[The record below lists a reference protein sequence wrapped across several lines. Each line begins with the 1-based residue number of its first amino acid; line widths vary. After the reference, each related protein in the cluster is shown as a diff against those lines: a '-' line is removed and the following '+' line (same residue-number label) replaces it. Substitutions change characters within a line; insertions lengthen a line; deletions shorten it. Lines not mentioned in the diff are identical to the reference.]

1 MVKTKRSAQDA
12 VYDVLATLKGGVALT
27 SKEIYNELEPAD
39 QGLFVGGV
47 DGVMKSINKLHTRGI
62 VVNGNSDIV
71 NGRVVKTWQL
81 RNGVS
86 TNQSVVDTVAETVEA
101 ETTCCGRSASKH
113 DGIEAEPVKIYQT
126 EAEREYFDGFAYPK
140 DSTTSVE
147 ALIGDQEND
156 VESLIHAAMFLL
168 SKLSAN
174 LKKSACYDVDP
185 LIEGLLEVS
194 DLLSE
199 KIAVKNI
206 IPVIEF
212 LRGLK

>member
-1 MVKTKRSAQDA
+1 MIKTKRSAQDA
-12 VYDVLATLKGGVALT
+12 VYDVLATLKGGIALT
-27 SKEIYNELEPAD
+27 SKEIYNDLEPAD

-62 VVNGNSDIV
+62 VVNGNSEIV
-71 NGRVVKTWQL
+71 NGRVVKTWRL
-81 RNGVS
+81 RNEVS
-86 TNQSVVDTVAETVEA
+86 SHQPVVDAVAETVEA
-101 ETTCCGRSASKH
+101 IAPEP
-113 DGIEAEPVKIYQT
+113 EPVKIYPT

-140 DSTTSVE
+140 DSTNSF
-147 ALIGDQEND
+147 
-156 VESLIHAAMFLL
+156 ESLIEDAQSTALL
-168 SKLSAN
+168 SVS
-174 LKKSACYDVDP
+174 SVFSG
-185 LIEGLLEVS
+185 LIEQLHVIKPKHEGIDELIDGLLQVS

>member
-12 VYDVLATLKGGVALT
+12 VYDVLATLKGGIALT
-27 SKEIYNELEPAD
+27 SKEIYNDLEPAD

-62 VVNGNSDIV
+62 VVNGNSEIV
-71 NGRVVKTWQL
+71 NGRVVKTWRL
-81 RNGVS
+81 RNEVS
-86 TNQSVVDTVAETVEA
+86 SHKPVVDAVAETVEA
-101 ETTCCGRSASKH
+101 IAPEP
-113 DGIEAEPVKIYQT
+113 EPVKIYPT

-140 DSTTSVE
+140 DSTNS
-147 ALIGDQEND
+147 
-156 VESLIHAAMFLL
+156 VESLIEDAQL
-168 SKLSAN
+168 SVCSIFNGLIEQLHSYSAVKHN
-174 LKKSACYDVDP
+174 YDVEP
-185 LIEGLLEVS
+185 LIDGLFEVS

-206 IPVIEF
+206 IPVVDF

>member
-71 NGRVVKTWQL
+71 NGRVVKTWRL
-81 RNGVS
+81 RNEVS
-86 TNQSVVDTVAETVEA
+86 TNQSVVDAVAEAVEA
-101 ETTCCGRSASKH
+101 ETTCCGSLPKH

-147 ALIGDQEND
+147 ALIEDAQNTALLSVASVFSGLIEQVRIKPNHYD
-156 VESLIHAAMFLL
+156 VE
-168 SKLSAN
+168 
-174 LKKSACYDVDP
+174 P
-185 LIEGLLEVS
+185 LIEGLFEVS

>member
-71 NGRVVKTWQL
+71 NGRVVKTWRL
-81 RNGVS
+81 RNEVS
-86 TNQSVVDTVAETVEA
+86 TNQSVVDTVAEAVEVKTVEA
-101 ETTCCGRSASKH
+101 V
-113 DGIEAEPVKIYQT
+113 EAEPVKIYQT

-147 ALIGDQEND
+147 ALIEDQEND

>member
-71 NGRVVKTWQL
+71 NGRVVKTWRL
-81 RNGVS
+81 RNEVS
-86 TNQSVVDTVAETVEA
+86 TNQSVVDTVAEAVEA
-101 ETTCCGRSASKH
+101 ETTYCGSLPKH
-113 DGIEAEPVKIYQT
+113 DGVEAEPVKIYQT
-126 EAEREYFDGFAYPK
+126 EAEREYFDGLSYPK
-140 DSTTSVE
+140 DSTNSVE

-174 LKKSACYDVDP
+174 LKKSARYDVDP

>member
-12 VYDVLATLKGGVALT
+12 VYDVLATLKGNVALT
-27 SKEIYNELEPAD
+27 SKEIYNDLEPAD

-62 VVNGNSDIV
+62 VINGNSEIV
-71 NGRVVKTWQL
+71 NGRVVKTWRL
-81 RNGVS
+81 KDEVS
-86 TNQSVVDTVAETVEA
+86 TNQPVVNAVAETVEA
-101 ETTCCGRSASKH
+101 ETTCCESLPRH
-113 DGIEAEPVKIYQT
+113 DGIEAEPVKVYQT
-126 EAEREYFDGFAYPK
+126 EAERKYFDGFAYPK
-140 DSTTSVE
+140 NSTNSVE
-147 ALIGDQEND
+147 ALIEDAKNTALLSVASVFSGLIEQSQSVTIQQNYD
-156 VESLIHAAMFLL
+156 VE
-168 SKLSAN
+168 
-174 LKKSACYDVDP
+174 P
-185 LIEGLLEVS
+185 LIDGLLEVS

>member
-12 VYDVLATLKGGVALT
+12 VYDVLATLKNGMALT
-27 SKEIYNELEPAD
+27 SKEIYSELEPAD

-62 VVNGNSDIV
+62 VVNGNSEIV
-71 NGRVVKTWQL
+71 NGKVVKTWRL
-81 RNGVS
+81 KDEVS
-86 TNQSVVDTVAETVEA
+86 SHQFVVDAVAETVEA
-101 ETTCCGRSASKH
+101 E
-113 DGIEAEPVKIYQT
+113 PVKFYQT
-126 EAEREYFDGFAYPK
+126 EAERKYFDGFAYPK
-140 DSTTSVE
+140 DSTNSF
-147 ALIGDQEND
+147 
-156 VESLIHAAMFLL
+156 ESLIEDAQNTALL
-168 SKLSAN
+168 SVASVF
-174 LKKSACYDVDP
+174 SG
-185 LIEGLLEVS
+185 LIEQLYVAKPKHEGIDELIDGLLQVS

>member
-12 VYDVLATLKGGVALT
+12 VCDVLSTLKGGMALT

-39 QGLFVGGV
+39 QGLFAGGV
-47 DGVMKSINKLHTRGI
+47 DGVGKSINTLYNRGV
-62 VVNGNSDIV
+62 VVNGSSEIV
-71 NGRVVKTWQL
+71 NGRTIKTWRL
-81 RNGVS
+81 KNEVS
-86 TNQSVVDTVAETVEA
+86 TNQLVVDALAKTDETEKA
-101 ETTCCGRSASKH
+101 YCGSLPKH
-113 DGIEAEPVKIYQT
+113 DGIEVEPVKVYQT
-126 EAEREYFDGFAYPK
+126 EAEREYFDGFSYPK

-147 ALIGDQEND
+147 SLIEDAQNTALLSVASVFSGLIEQVRIKPNHYD
-156 VESLIHAAMFLL
+156 VE
-168 SKLSAN
+168 
-174 LKKSACYDVDP
+174 P

-212 LRGLK
+212 LRGFK

>member
-1 MVKTKRSAQDA
+1 MIKTKRSAQDA
-12 VYDVLATLKGGVALT
+12 VYDVLATLKGGIALT
-27 SKEIYNELEPAD
+27 SKEIYNDLEPAD

-62 VVNGNSDIV
+62 VINGNSEIV
-71 NGRVVKTWQL
+71 NGRVVKTWRL
-81 RNGVS
+81 KDEVS
-86 TNQSVVDTVAETVEA
+86 TDKPVVDALSATPEA
-101 ETTCCGRSASKH
+101 EKVAKEMLETETKERQQF
-113 DGIEAEPVKIYQT
+113 DRVYRT

-140 DSTTSVE
+140 DSTNSF
-147 ALIGDQEND
+147 
-156 VESLIHAAMFLL
+156 ESLIEEAQDTAIL
-168 SKLSAN
+168 SISN
-174 LKKSACYDVDP
+174 VFNG
-185 LIEGLLEVS
+185 LIEQLHVVAPKHEGIDELIDGLLQVS